1 MDAGTEGRT
10 VEVIDRNQEEGTKEA
25 LRTLVCERPF
35 FKEDVGRPMAFLGG
49 GLQ

>member
-35 FKEDVGRPMAFLGG
+35 FKEGVGRPMAFLGG